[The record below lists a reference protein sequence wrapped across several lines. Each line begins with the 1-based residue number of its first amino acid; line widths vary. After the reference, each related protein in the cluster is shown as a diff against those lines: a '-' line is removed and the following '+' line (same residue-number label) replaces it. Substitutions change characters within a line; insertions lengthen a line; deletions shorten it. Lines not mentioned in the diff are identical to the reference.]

1 MGGMT
6 KDPGEQ
12 QPAERLLD
20 LALYAPVG
28 LALSVLEAV
37 PELIRKGRA
46 RLGPQVGTARTIGQ
60 FAVRQGYRQFVG
72 FATSQRGFPFRPAEP
87 AKTYSEFAGEL
98 TQGHGNGA
106 ADGHTGPLLAAAE
119 LDERPGDPG
128 ADIGAASLAIP
139 SYDSL
144 SATQV
149 VERLAGLSRDEVAA
163 VAAYEAATRRRKTIL
178 ARAEKLL
185 R

>member
-1 MGGMT
+1 MT

-28 LALSVLEAV
+28 LALSALEAI

-72 FATSQRGFPFRPAEP
+72 FATSQRGFPF
-87 AKTYSEFAGEL
+87 
-98 TQGHGNGA
+98 
-106 ADGHTGPLLAAAE
+106 GPLS
-119 LDERPGDPG
+119 RPRR
-128 ADIGAASLAIP
+128 IP
-139 SYDSL
+139 SSPASHPKATAMVPLTDTPDRFSRRR
-144 SATQV
+144 SSMNDPETQV
-149 VERLAGLSRDEVAA
+149 L
-163 VAAYEAATRRRKTIL
+163 T
-178 ARAEKLL
+178 
-185 R
+185 